1 MKKQITYS
9 KLGKNGRLG
18 NQLFQLA
25 SSYALAVQT
34 GRDFLIPT
42 DWEYKKY
49 FKNLKNKL
57 QFKDVVGFKISERV
71 FNYDIELKTTIDN
84 CSVPTIDIKGYLQ
97 SEFYFQPLTQEIR
110 RLLTFKDDFVA
121 QTTEIFKQN
130 DVFDKETIA
139 ISIRRGDYVNNPNY
153 ITLGIAYYINTLM
166 YYFPNYKDMNII
178 IFSDD
183 IPYCRVHF
191 GCLKNVYYSENNSAI
206 EDLCLMSQ
214 CDHFIL
220 ANSTFS
226 WWGAWLGEKPDSIII
241 RPQRTF
247 DGDLLI
253 ENGEGTTLYP
263 TRWNTSPFDYNS
275 KIFLSD
281 TTFIIPYKEDSED
294 RKKNLELCLNVLN
307 KDFHTNLIVGVGE
320 HESLIAIAGFSM
332 TKLHLNTDQLFH
344 RTKMLNDMTKLT
356 TTQYV
361 ANWDCDVFIPPLQ
374 VLLAVQRLRN
384 TDTVLSYPYEWAF
397 ARMPRNKWYGEIKS
411 VLDIGIVR
419 DHQFNGM
426 LRSDEVSVGGAVIF
440 NKELYTECGLE
451 NENFIS
457 FGPEDLERIAR
468 VRLLGKKVYRTA
480 GNLYHLNHWVGDDST
495 TNNPY
500 FQHNNDEFDKVREMT
515 EAQLK
520 TYINTWQWI

>member
-25 SSYALAVQT
+25 STYALGVQT
-34 GRDFLIPT
+34 GRDVLLPT

-49 FKNLKNKL
+49 FKNIEDKVYFNDTK
-57 QFKDVVGFKISERV
+57 GFKISERV
-71 FNYDIELKTTIDN
+71 FNYDIELRTTIDN
-84 CSVPTIDIKGYLQ
+84 CSVPTIDVRGYLQ
-97 SEFYFQPLTQEIR
+97 SEFYFQPLTQEVR
-110 RLLTFKDDFVA
+110 RLLQFTDDFVT

-130 DVFDKETIA
+130 GVFDKKTIA

-153 ITLGIAYYINTLM
+153 INLSIAYYINTLM
-166 YYFPNYKDMNII
+166 HYFPNYKDMNII

-183 IPYCRVHF
+183 IPYCRTHF

-226 WWGAWLGEKPDSIII
+226 WWGAWLGEKVDSIII

-247 DGDLLI
+247 NGDLLM
-253 ENGEGTTLYP
+253 ENGEGNTLYP
-263 TRWNTSPFDYNS
+263 TRWINNVNDYNC
-275 KIFLSD
+275 KIPLVD

-294 RKKNLELCLNVLN
+294 RKKNLELCVALLQ
-307 KDFHTNLIVGVGE
+307 KDFKTFITIG
-320 HESLIAIAGFSM
+320 IAAEDKKDYYNPLVQRIECG
-332 TKLHLNTDQLFH
+332 NVFH
-344 RTKMLNDMTKLT
+344 RTKMLNEMTKNT
-356 TTQYV
+356 GTQYI

-374 VLLAVQRLRN
+374 ILLAVQRLRT

-397 ARMPRNKWYGEIKS
+397 ARMPRNKWYNEIKS
-411 VLDIGIVR
+411 VLDIGIVG

-426 LRSDEVSVGGAVIF
+426 LRSDEESVGGAVIF
-440 NKELYTECGLE
+440 NKELYTNCGLE

-468 VRLLGKKVYRTA
+468 VRLLGKKVYRTG

-500 FQHNNDEFDKVREMT
+500 FQANNIEFDKIREMS
-515 EAQLK
+515 QSRLID
-520 TYINTWQWI
+520 YINTWKWI